1 MTLTFVIIVYE
12 FVLYESHHLQTYLQ
26 VCVWIETSQS
36 NDPILVYA
44 QEHIT
49 YRHTDMVTMIGLI
62 ELVSTCNVSCQA
74 AILYT
79 FEATTTKDK

>member
-1 MTLTFVIIVYE
+1 MNHIIYRHTCKYV
-12 FVLYESHHLQTYLQ
+12 FGLK
-26 VCVWIETSQS
+26 TSQS